1 MNHDINI
8 TKLKL
13 NCFRQSKV
21 PGEFMLQLRVPGGFI
36 EAKYLK
42 DIQYIAETW
51 GDGTFH
57 MGMRQTL
64 NAPGIKFEKIEAVN
78 EYIADYIKK
87 TDIEACNVDMKGAS
101 PKAGY
106 PTIGAR
112 NIMAC
117 IGNSH
122 CVKAN
127 YNTHEL
133 AKKIEK
139 LIFPSHYHIKTALS
153 GCPNDCGKGHFND
166 FGIVGVTKPTYHPER
181 CIGCGRCVKVCAHGA
196 TRVLSLENNRVEKD
210 SCCCVGCG
218 ECVEACPSSA
228 WTRPEEKLYRILI
241 GGRTG
246 KQYPRMGKIFLNWIT
261 EDVILGVIGNWQ
273 KFSSNVLHHR
283 PEYLHGGHLIDRAG
297 FQKFKELILDGVTL
311 NPEALVAQRIQWAET
326 EYRANI
332 NVKPMSQHMS
342 PGVDY
347 VLENPIKYGGAH

>member
-13 NCFRQSKV
+13 NCFRQSKI
-21 PGEFMLQLRVPGGFI
+21 PGEFMLQMRVPGGII
-36 EAKYLK
+36 EAKYLT

-51 GDGTFH
+51 GNGTFH
-57 MGMRQTL
+57 LGMRQTL
-64 NAPGIKFEKIEAVN
+64 NAPGIKFDAIPSVN
-78 EYIADYIKK
+78 KYLDRYIKEVEAHQCSV
-87 TDIEACNVDMKGAS
+87 DIEENGQ
-101 PKAGY
+101 GY

-127 YNTHEL
+127 INTHEL
-133 AKKIEK
+133 AKKMEK
-139 LIFPSHYHIKTALS
+139 KIFPSHYHIKMAIS

-166 FGIVGVTKPTYHPER
+166 FGIIGVTKPTYIKER
-181 CIGCGRCVKVCAHGA
+181 CIGCGRCVKVCEHSA
-196 TRVLSLENNRVEKD
+196 TRVLKLVNHRIEKD

-228 WTRPEEKLYRILI
+228 WVRPEQKLYRVIL

-246 KQYPRMGKIFLNWIT
+246 KQYPRMGKMFLNWVT
-261 EDVILGVIGNWQ
+261 EDVVLGVIGNWQ
-273 KFSSNVLHHR
+273 KFSSNVLHHK
-283 PEYLHGGHLIDRAG
+283 PQYLHGGHLIDRAG
-297 FQKFKELILDGVTL
+297 YQKFKEMILDGVKL
-311 NPEALVAQRIQWAET
+311 NPEAMVAQRILWSET

-332 NVKPMSQHMS
+332 NVRPISDHQS
-342 PGVDY
+342 PGEDY
-347 VLENPIKYGGAH
+347 ILATPFDYNSGH

>member
-21 PGEFMLQLRVPGGFI
+21 PGEFMIQLRVPGGLI

-42 DIQYIAETW
+42 VIQDIAERW

-64 NAPGIKFEKIEAVN
+64 NAPGIKFENVDAVN
-78 EYIADYIKK
+78 AYLEEYIKEVDV
-87 TDIEACNVDMKGAS
+87 EACGVDMEVN
-101 PKAGY
+101 KAGY

-127 YNTHEL
+127 INTWEL
-133 AKKIEK
+133 ARKLEK
-139 LIFPSHYHIKTALS
+139 QIFPSHYHIKMTIA
-153 GCPNDCGKGHFND
+153 GCPNDCAKAHFND
-166 FGIVGVTKPTYHPER
+166 FGIIGVTMPIYVKER
-181 CIGCGRCVKVCAHGA
+181 CLGCGRCVKVCEHSA
-196 TRVLSLENNRVEKD
+196 TRVLKLENYRILKD
-210 SCCCVGCG
+210 TCCCVGCG

-228 WTRPEEKLYRILI
+228 WVRAEQKLYRVLI

-246 KQYPRMGKIFLNWIT
+246 KQYPRMGKMFLNWVT
-261 EDVILGVIGNWQ
+261 EDVVIQVIGNWQ
-273 KFSSNVLHHR
+273 KFSANVLHHK
-283 PEYLHGGHLIDRAG
+283 PMYIHGGHLIDRAG
-297 FQKFKELILDGVTL
+297 YQKFKEMILDGVEL
-311 NPEALVAQRIQWAET
+311 NPEAQVAQRILWAET

-332 NVKPMSQHMS
+332 NVKPISKHS
-342 PGVDY
+342 RPGDLY
-347 VLENPIKYGGAH
+347 TLEKPFNYEGGH

>member
-8 TKLKL
+8 TKVKL

-21 PGEFMLQLRVPGGFI
+21 PGEFMLQMRVPGGLI

-42 DIQYIAETW
+42 DIQHIAETW

-64 NAPGIKFEKIEAVN
+64 NAPGIKFENIPSVN
-78 EYIADYIKK
+78 EYLETYIQE
-87 TDIEACNVDMKGAS
+87 IENDLCGLDMEVT
-101 PKAGY
+101 KAGY

-122 CVKAN
+122 CIKAN
-127 YNTHEL
+127 INSYEM
-133 AKKIEK
+133 ARKIEK
-139 LIFPSHYHIKTALS
+139 LVFPSHYHIKTAVA
-153 GCPNDCGKGHFND
+153 GCPNDCGKAHFND
-166 FGIVGVTKPTYHPER
+166 FGVIGVTKPIYLKDR
-181 CIGCGRCVKVCAHGA
+181 CIGCGRCAKVCDHVA
-196 TRVLSLENNRVEKD
+196 TRVLKLVNNRIEKD

-228 WTRPEEKLYRILI
+228 WVRPEEKLYRILI

-246 KQYPRMGKIFLNWIT
+246 KQYPRMGKMFVNWVT
-261 EDVILGVIGNWQ
+261 EDVVLGIFGNWQ
-273 KFSSNVLHHR
+273 KFSANVLHHQ
-283 PEYLHGGHLIDRAG
+283 PMYLHGGHLIDRAG
-297 FQKFKELILDGVTL
+297 YQKFKEMILDGVKL
-311 NPEALVAQRIQWAET
+311 NPEAMVAQRIQWAET

-332 NVKPMSQHMS
+332 NVRPISEHMS
-342 PGVDY
+342 PGDSY
-347 VLENPIKYGGAH
+347 ELSTPINYKKGGH